1 MMGVGYGDM
10 PAHSNHQ
17 RLFAIVI
24 QIMGAGMFGFIMAA
38 IGAFLETHNPRALE
52 AKKRMVEIR
61 EWLHG
66 RELPRGLRLRLLDH
80 FAYYTT
86 VKAFFFEE
94 SDYVRGLPPQLKH
107 AFLSQLHYDKIERF
121 QFFHDLLGPTVCE
134 ICTRLTPF
142 FAGNGEVLVNLGE
155 VSRDF
160 YFVNTG
166 TVLAGYLPA
175 LDDCANATEREKKL
189 AALSAPD
196 SKKRHSLTAADLQPK
211 DDDQLVVVAMYE

>member
-38 IGAFLETHNPRALE
+38 IGAFLETHNPRQLE
-52 AKKRMVEIR
+52 TKKRMVEIR

-80 FAYYTT
+80 FSYYTT
-86 VKAFFFEE
+86 IKAFFFED

-107 AFLSQLHYDKIERF
+107 AFLSQLHYDQIERF
-121 QFFHDLLGPTVCE
+121 HFFHDLQGPTVCE
-134 ICTRLTPF
+134 ICTRFTPF
-142 FAGNGEVLVNLGE
+142 FTGNGEILVNLGE
-155 VSRDF
+155 VVRDL
-160 YFVNTG
+160 YFVTNG
-166 TVLAGYLPA
+166 TVLCGYLPA
-175 LDDCANATEREKKL
+175 LDECETPAEREQKL
-189 AALSAPD
+189 IAYGGPTPTKRPSLGKSQLSA
-196 SKKRHSLTAADLQPK
+196 SKNQ
-211 DDDQLVVVAMYE
+211 